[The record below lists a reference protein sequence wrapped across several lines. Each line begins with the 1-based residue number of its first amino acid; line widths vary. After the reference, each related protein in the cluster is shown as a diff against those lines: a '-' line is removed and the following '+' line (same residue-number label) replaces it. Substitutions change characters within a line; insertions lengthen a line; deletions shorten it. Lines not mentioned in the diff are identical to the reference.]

1 MSSSAVGYWV
11 GDSLGRVLGPLQ
23 LQAFRDLIASGR
35 LKTAVRASRDG
46 TNWVALQELPE
57 VRDLFSTA
65 APTPS
70 IESQQAERLRNQ
82 LRGLLHLAPHDVFGL
97 KPNASLD
104 EFRLAFFRMAKRFS
118 PEHLSPDLHPELR
131 KVSTEIFDF
140 LSRRI
145 REAETLFLQGA
156 LHPPAP
162 PPPRLDMSGAL
173 PAAPLPMSGTA
184 LPARPPPGDA
194 PQAARPAA
202 ASIPPTPVPGTLTRP
217 VAPSIPPTPV
227 PGSLAR
233 PAAASIPPTP
243 APGSLGRPVAASIP
257 PTPVPGTLTRPVA
270 ASIPPTPAPGTMT
283 RPVPPSAP
291 ARPPPVMTPVA
302 RPVTPPA
309 PAAAPTPPPP
319 APVRRPIAAPAPS
332 YSSAEF
338 VGLERRSDDRL
349 HADVKVSMKNTGIF
363 TDHRIINLSSGG
375 LFIGTDRPLR
385 LGTQVELTLRFD
397 DPERVM
403 TLRSSVIWENS
414 LDDGKNP
421 RGYGLRLSALRAEER
436 EFIQQYVR
444 RAKKP

>member
-46 TNWVALQELPE
+46 TNWIALQDLPE
-57 VRDLFSTA
+57 VRDLFTTA
-65 APTPS
+65 APTAS
-70 IESQQAERLRNQ
+70 IETQQAERLRNQ
-82 LRGLLHLAPHDVFGL
+82 LRGLLHLPPHEVFGL
-97 KPNASLD
+97 KPQASLD

-131 KVSTEIFDF
+131 KVSVEIFDF

-156 LHPPAP
+156 MHPPAP
-162 PPPRLDMSGAL
+162 PPPRLDMGGTP
-173 PAAPLPMSGTA
+173 PASPLPLSGSA
-184 LPARPPPGDA
+184 PHARPPPVVP
-194 PQAARPAA
+194 PQAARPPPVVIPPTPVPGTMTRPAA
-202 ASIPPTPVPGTLTRP
+202 ASIPPTPVPGSLTRP
-217 VAPSIPPTPV
+217 AAASLPPTPV
-227 PGSLAR
+227 PGS
-233 PAAASIPPTP
+233 
-243 APGSLGRPVAASIP
+243 
-257 PTPVPGTLTRPVA
+257 
-270 ASIPPTPAPGTMT
+270 MT
-283 RPVPPSAP
+283 RPVPPPAP
-291 ARPPPVMTPVA
+291 PRPPPVMTPTT
-302 RPVTPPA
+302 RPVTPPPPA
-309 PAAAPTPPPP
+309 PAPTPPPP
-319 APVRRPIAAPAPS
+319 APVRRPVAAPAPS

-349 HADVKVSMKNTGIF
+349 HADVRVTMKNTGIF

-436 EFIQQYVR
+436 DFIQQYVR
-444 RAKKP
+444 RTKKP

>member
-46 TNWVALQELPE
+46 TNWIALQDLPE
-57 VRDLFSTA
+57 VRDLFTTA

-82 LRGLLHLAPHDVFGL
+82 LRGLLHLPPHEVFGL
-97 KPNASLD
+97 KPQASLD

-131 KVSTEIFDF
+131 KVSVEIFDF

-156 LHPPAP
+156 MQPPAP
-162 PPPRLDMSGAL
+162 PPPRLDMSGTL
-173 PAAPLPMSGTA
+173 PSAPPASPLPLSGSA
-184 LPARPPPGDA
+184 IHARPPPVVIPPTPVPGTMT
-194 PQAARPAA
+194 RPAA

-217 VAPSIPPTPV
+217 VPP
-227 PGSLAR
+227 
-233 PAAASIPPTP
+233 P
-243 APGSLGRPVAASIP
+243 APP
-257 PTPVPGTLTRPVA
+257 
-270 ASIPPTPAPGTMT
+270 
-283 RPVPPSAP
+283 
-291 ARPPPVMTPVA
+291 RPPPVMTPTA
-302 RPVTPPA
+302 RPVAPPA
-309 PAAAPTPPPP
+309 PAPAPTPP
-319 APVRRPIAAPAPS
+319 APVRRPVAAPAPS

-349 HADVKVSMKNTGIF
+349 HADVRVTMKNTGIF

-414 LDDGKNP
+414 LEDGKNP

-436 EFIQQYVR
+436 DFIQQYVR
-444 RAKKP
+444 RTKKP

>member
-1 MSSSAVGYWV
+1 MSSSVVGYWV

-46 TNWVALQELPE
+46 ANWVALQDLPE
-57 VRDLFSTA
+57 VRDLFTA
-65 APTPS
+65 APTATL
-70 IESQQAERLRNQ
+70 ENQQAERLRNQ
-82 LRGLLHLAPHDVFGL
+82 LRGLLHLPPHEVFGL
-97 KPNASLD
+97 KPQASLD

-131 KVSTEIFDF
+131 KVSVEIFDF

-162 PPPRLDMSGAL
+162 PPPRLDMAGAL
-173 PAAPLPMSGTA
+173 PAAPLPLSGTA
-184 LPARPPPGDA
+184 VPARP
-194 PQAARPAA
+194 QAAA
-202 ASIPPTPVPGTLTRP
+202 
-217 VAPSIPPTPV
+217 IPPTPV
-227 PGSLAR
+227 PGSL
-233 PAAASIPPTP
+233 T
-243 APGSLGRPVAASIP
+243 RPVAASIP
-257 PTPVPGTLTRPVA
+257 PTPVPGTMTRPVA
-270 ASIPPTPAPGTMT
+270 ASIPPTPVPGSMT
-283 RPVPPSAP
+283 RPGVPSAP
-291 ARPPPVMTPVA
+291 PRPPPVMTPTAA

-309 PAAAPTPPPP
+309 PAPAPTPPPP

-349 HADVKVSMKNTGIF
+349 HADVKVTMKNTGIF

-385 LGTQVELTLRFD
+385 LGTQVELTLRFE

-421 RGYGLRLSALRAEER
+421 KGYGLRLSALRAEER
-436 EFIQQYVR
+436 DFIQQYVR
-444 RAKKP
+444 RTKKP

>member
-1 MSSSAVGYWV
+1 VGYWV

-23 LQAFRDLIASGR
+23 LQAFRDLISSGR

-65 APTPS
+65 APTAS
-70 IESQQAERLRNQ
+70 LETQQAERLRNQ
-82 LRGLLHLAPHDVFGL
+82 LRGLLHLPPHDVFGL

-118 PEHLSPDLHPELR
+118 PEHLSADLHPELR
-131 KVSTEIFDF
+131 KVSVEIFDF

-156 LHPPAP
+156 MQPPAP
-162 PPPRLDMSGAL
+162 PPPRLDMAGAL
-173 PAAPLPMSGTA
+173 PSAPLPLSGTA
-184 LPARPPPGDA
+184 VPARPV
-194 PQAARPAA
+194 A
-202 ASIPPTPVPGTLTRP
+202 ASIPPTPVPGSMT
-217 VAPSIPPTPV
+217 
-227 PGSLAR
+227 
-233 PAAASIPPTP
+233 
-243 APGSLGRPVAASIP
+243 RPVAASIP
-257 PTPVPGTLTRPVA
+257 PTPVPGTMTRPVA
-270 ASIPPTPAPGTMT
+270 ASIQPTPAPGSLTRPQAAAIAPTPAPGTMT
-283 RPVPPSAP
+283 RPVPPPAP
-291 ARPPPVMTPVA
+291 ARPPPVMTPST
-302 RPVTPPA
+302 RPVTPPPPA
-309 PAAAPTPPPP
+309 PAPPPP
-319 APVRRPIAAPAPS
+319 APVRRPVAAPAPS

-349 HADVKVSMKNTGIF
+349 HADVKVTMKNTGIF

-436 EFIQQYVR
+436 DFIQQYVR
-444 RAKKP
+444 RTKKP

>member
-1 MSSSAVGYWV
+1 MSSSVVGYWV

-46 TNWVALQELPE
+46 ANWVALQDLPE
-57 VRDLFSTA
+57 VRDLFTA
-65 APTPS
+65 APTPTL
-70 IESQQAERLRNQ
+70 ENQQAERLRNQ
-82 LRGLLHLAPHDVFGL
+82 LRGLLHLPPHEVFGL
-97 KPNASLD
+97 KPQASLD

-131 KVSTEIFDF
+131 KVSVEIFDF

-162 PPPRLDMSGAL
+162 PPPRLDMAGAL
-173 PAAPLPMSGTA
+173 PAAPLPLSGTA
-184 LPARPPPGDA
+184 VPARP
-194 PQAARPAA
+194 QAAA
-202 ASIPPTPVPGTLTRP
+202 
-217 VAPSIPPTPV
+217 IPPTPV
-227 PGSLAR
+227 PGSL
-233 PAAASIPPTP
+233 T
-243 APGSLGRPVAASIP
+243 RPVAASIP
-257 PTPVPGTLTRPVA
+257 PTPVPGTMTRPVA
-270 ASIPPTPAPGTMT
+270 ASIPPTPVPGSMT
-283 RPVPPSAP
+283 RPGVPSAP
-291 ARPPPVMTPVA
+291 PRPPPVMTPTAA

-309 PAAAPTPPPP
+309 PAPAPTPPPP

-349 HADVKVSMKNTGIF
+349 HADVKVTMKNTGIF

-385 LGTQVELTLRFD
+385 LGTQVELTLRFE

-421 RGYGLRLSALRAEER
+421 KGYGLRLSALRAEER
-436 EFIQQYVR
+436 DFIQQYVR
-444 RAKKP
+444 RTKKP

>member
-1 MSSSAVGYWV
+1 MSSSVVGYWV

-46 TNWVALQELPE
+46 TNWIALQELPE
-57 VRDLFSTA
+57 VRDLFTTA

-70 IESQQAERLRNQ
+70 VENQQAERLRNQ
-82 LRGLLHLAPHDVFGL
+82 LRGLLHLPPHEVFGL
-97 KPNASLD
+97 KPQASLD

-131 KVSTEIFDF
+131 KVSVEIFDF

-156 LHPPAP
+156 MQPPAP
-162 PPPRLDMSGAL
+162 PPPRLDMGGAL
-173 PAAPLPMSGTA
+173 PSAPLPMSGSA
-184 LPARPPPGDA
+184 VPARPPPVMTPQA
-194 PQAARPAA
+194 SRPQAAA
-202 ASIPPTPVPGTLTRP
+202 
-217 VAPSIPPTPV
+217 IPPTPV
-227 PGSLAR
+227 PGSLTR
-233 PAAASIPPTP
+233 PPAAE
-243 APGSLGRPVAASIP
+243 IP
-257 PTPVPGTLTRPVA
+257 PTPVPGSLTRSQA
-270 ASIPPTPAPGTMT
+270 AAIPPTPVPGSFTRPQAAAIPPTPVPGSMT
-283 RPVPPSAP
+283 RPVVPPAP
-291 ARPPPVMTPVA
+291 PRPPPVMTPTT
-302 RPVTPPA
+302 RPV
-309 PAAAPTPPPP
+309 TPPPP
-319 APVRRPIAAPAPS
+319 APAPAPPPPAPIRRPMAAPAPS

-349 HADVKVSMKNTGIF
+349 HADVKVSMKNMGIF

-421 RGYGLRLSALRAEER
+421 KGYGLRLSSLRAEER
-436 EFIQQYVR
+436 DFIQQYVR
-444 RAKKP
+444 RPKKP

>member
-1 MSSSAVGYWV
+1 M
-11 GDSLGRVLGPLQ
+11 GPLQ

-46 TNWVALQELPE
+46 TNWIALQDLPE
-57 VRDLFSTA
+57 VRDLFTTA

-70 IESQQAERLRNQ
+70 IETQQAERLRNQ
-82 LRGLLHLAPHDVFGL
+82 LRGLLHLPPHEVFGL
-97 KPNASLD
+97 KPQATLD

-131 KVSTEIFDF
+131 KVSVEIFDF

-162 PPPRLDMSGAL
+162 PPPRLDMGGAL
-173 PAAPLPMSGTA
+173 PPAPPASPLPLSGSA
-184 LPARPPPGDA
+184 PVARPPPVVT
-194 PQAARPAA
+194 PQAAPPA
-202 ASIPPTPVPGTLTRP
+202 
-217 VAPSIPPTPV
+217 
-227 PGSLAR
+227 
-233 PAAASIPPTP
+233 
-243 APGSLGRPVAASIP
+243 RPVAASIP
-257 PTPVPGTLTRPVA
+257 PTPVPGTMTRPTA
-270 ASIPPTPAPGTMT
+270 ASIPPTPVPGTMT
-283 RPVPPSAP
+283 RPVVPAAPP
-291 ARPPPVMTPVA
+291 RPPPVMTPTAA
-302 RPVTPPA
+302 RPVTPPPPA
-309 PAAAPTPPPP
+309 PAPTPPPP
-319 APVRRPIAAPAPS
+319 APIRRAAPAPAPS

-349 HADVKVSMKNTGIF
+349 HADVKVTMKNTGIF

-436 EFIQQYVR
+436 DFIQQYVR
-444 RAKKP
+444 RTKKP